1 MPTSRIGVA
10 VSAPD
15 ANAIMANIDTASKAG
30 VESVW
35 LTTGGAGLD
44 GLTIFAAATQRFEN
58 MVFGTSIVPTFPRHP
73 IVIAQQVQVI
83 SQLAPGRFKLGIG
96 PSHSPT
102 MENMF
107 GTNFHHPLGH
117 LKEYVQILKT
127 LFSTGS
133 VDFTGDYYR
142 ANAQIPA
149 PIDVPVMASALRQ
162 KSFEM
167 CGEQA
172 DGAISW
178 VCPRSYLE
186 NIALPSI
193 KKGAETAGKA
203 TPGLIAHA
211 PVCVH
216 ENFAEIRDSVQKQ
229 LANYP
234 KLPFYQ
240 QMFADA
246 GYPEAFENTW
256 SDRMIE
262 GTAIFGTEDQVS
274 KQIEDLFA
282 MGASDILVSIVD
294 AGNNSRKSYERTM
307 NLLGELSKQF

>member
-10 VSAPD
+10 VSSPD
-15 ANAIMANIDTASKAG
+15 ANTIMSNIDTASTAG

-44 GLTIFAAATQRFEN
+44 GLTIFSAATQRFEN
-58 MVFGTSIVPTFPRHP
+58 MCFGTSIVPTFPRHP

-96 PSHSPT
+96 PSHRPT
-102 MENMF
+102 MESMF

-117 LKEYVQILKT
+117 LREYVEILKT

-133 VDFTGDYYR
+133 VDFTGEYYH
-142 ANAQIPA
+142 ATAQISA
-149 PIDVPVMASALRQ
+149 PVDVPVLASALRE

-178 VCPRSYLE
+178 VCPRSHLE
-186 NIALPSI
+186 KTALPSI
-193 KKGAETAGKA
+193 KRGAETAGRHA
-203 TPGLIAHA
+203 PGLIAHA

-216 ENFAEIRDSVQKQ
+216 ENFDEIREGVQKQ
-229 LANYP
+229 LSNYP

-240 QMFADA
+240 QMFSEA

-256 SDRMIE
+256 SNRMIE
-262 GTAIFGTEDQVS
+262 GTAIFGTEEQVS
-274 KQIEDLFA
+274 EQIQELFS
-282 MGASDILVSIVD
+282 MGASDILVSIVE
-294 AGNNSRKSYERTM
+294 AGQNSRKSYERTM
-307 NLLGELSKQF
+307 NLLGELSKKF

>member
-83 SQLAPGRFKLGIG
+83 AQLAPGRFRLGIG
-96 PSHSPT
+96 PSHRPT

-133 VDFTGDYYR
+133 VDFTGEYYH
-142 ANAQIPA
+142 ATAQISA
-149 PIDVPVMASALRQ
+149 PVDVPVLASALRE

-186 NIALPSI
+186 KTALPSI
-193 KKGAETAGKA
+193 KRGAETAGRHA
-203 TPGLIAHA
+203 PGLIAHA

-216 ENFAEIRDSVQKQ
+216 ENFDEIREGVQKQ
-229 LANYP
+229 LSNYP

-240 QMFADA
+240 QMFSEA

-262 GTAIFGTEDQVS
+262 GTAIFGTEEQVS
-274 KQIEDLFA
+274 EQIQELFS
-282 MGASDILVSIVD
+282 MGASEILVSIVE
-294 AGNNSRKSYERTM
+294 AGQNSRKSYERTM
-307 NLLGELSKQF
+307 NLLGELSKKF

>member
-73 IVIAQQVQVI
+73 IVIAQQVQVFA
-83 SQLAPGRFKLGIG
+83 QLAPGRFRLGIG
-96 PSHSPT
+96 PSHRPT

-107 GTNFHHPLGH
+107 GTDFHHPLGH

-193 KKGAETAGKA
+193 KKGAETKGKDI
-203 TPGLIAHA
+203 PGLIAHA

-216 ENFAEIRDSVQKQ
+216 ENFTEIRDSVQKQ

-262 GTAIFGTEDQVS
+262 GTAIFGTEEQVS

-294 AGNNSRKSYERTM
+294 AGDNSRKSYERTM
-307 NLLGELSKQF
+307 NLLGDLSKKF